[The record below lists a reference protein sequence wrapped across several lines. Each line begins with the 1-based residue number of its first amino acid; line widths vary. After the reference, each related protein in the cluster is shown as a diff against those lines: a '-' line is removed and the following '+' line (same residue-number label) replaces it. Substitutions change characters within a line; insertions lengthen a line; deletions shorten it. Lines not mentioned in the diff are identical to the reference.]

1 MQDDD
6 VGTLQSLKK
15 TLRNCAFCLAVA
27 AAIALPNL
35 LPNPSILAAEW
46 VAAIADNVDVNINAG
61 LPSKD
66 DAEGLLRSAL
76 PIHNKPIREIQTVLE
91 RTYGDLAVTTDDVK
105 TIPGTIE
112 KVSPMSS
119 SSFQMEKFRSRKT
132 QFGYHMRFQCF
143 WPLVK
148 MSRFSA
154 NWQTMRHAAEVLEQ
168 SKEEILADISEGKT
182 EKGQQLLNRLAQSL
196 QDFQIIVENDNEIN
210 TVHQK
215 HKELLHIVSK

>member
-6 VGTLQSLKK
+6 VRAIQSLKK

-46 VAAIADNVDVNINAG
+46 VAAIADNVGVNINAG

-76 PIHNKPIREIQTVLE
+76 PIHNKPIREIQKVLE

-119 SSFQMEKFRSRKT
+119 SSSSFQMEKFRSRKT
-132 QFGYHMRFQCF
+132 QFGYHMWFQCF
-143 WPLVK
+143 G
-148 MSRFSA
+148 
-154 NWQTMRHAAEVLEQ
+154 H
-168 SKEEILADISEGKT
+168 
-182 EKGQQLLNRLAQSL
+182 
-196 QDFQIIVENDNEIN
+196 
-210 TVHQK
+210 
-215 HKELLHIVSK
+215 

>member
-1 MQDDD
+1 MKDPSVQFLWARNCLSVLLLGILWFWIRENLWSDDSNKVQSSSCLLSWQCISTKLALLLWLMQDDD
-6 VGTLQSLKK
+6 VGAIQSLKK

-46 VAAIADNVDVNINAG
+46 VAAIADNVGVNINAG
-61 LPSKD
+61 SPSKD

-112 KVSPMSS
+112 EVSPMSS
-119 SSFQMEKFRSRKT
+119 SSFQMEKFRSRKN

-143 WPLVK
+143 G
-148 MSRFSA
+148 
-154 NWQTMRHAAEVLEQ
+154 H
-168 SKEEILADISEGKT
+168 
-182 EKGQQLLNRLAQSL
+182 
-196 QDFQIIVENDNEIN
+196 
-210 TVHQK
+210 
-215 HKELLHIVSK
+215 

>member
-6 VGTLQSLKK
+6 VGAIQSLKK

-35 LPNPSILAAEW
+35 MPNPSILAAEW
-46 VAAIADNVDVNINAG
+46 VAAIADNVGVNINAG
-61 LPSKD
+61 FPSKG

-112 KVSPMSS
+112 EVSPMSS
-119 SSFQMEKFRSRKT
+119 SSFQWRSSEAGRPNLDT
-132 QFGYHMRFQCF
+132 ICGFNV
-143 WPLVK
+143 LVT
-148 MSRFSA
+148 S
-154 NWQTMRHAAEVLEQ
+154 
-168 SKEEILADISEGKT
+168 
-182 EKGQQLLNRLAQSL
+182 
-196 QDFQIIVENDNEIN
+196 
-210 TVHQK
+210 
-215 HKELLHIVSK
+215 

>member
-6 VGTLQSLKK
+6 AGAIQSLKK

-46 VAAIADNVDVNINAG
+46 VAAIADNVGVNINAG
-61 LPSKD
+61 SPSKD

-112 KVSPMSS
+112 
-119 SSFQMEKFRSRKT
+119 
-132 QFGYHMRFQCF
+132 
-143 WPLVK
+143 
-148 MSRFSA
+148 
-154 NWQTMRHAAEVLEQ
+154 NTMRHAAEVLEQ

-196 QDFQIIVENDNEIN
+196 QDFQIIVENDKEIN

>member
-6 VGTLQSLKK
+6 VGTIQSLKK

-35 LPNPSILAAEW
+35 MPNPSILAAEW
-46 VAAIADNVDVNINAG
+46 VAAIADNVGVNINAG

-91 RTYGDLAVTTDDVK
+91 QTYGDLAVTTDDVK

-112 KVSPMSS
+112 K
-119 SSFQMEKFRSRKT
+119 
-132 QFGYHMRFQCF
+132 
-143 WPLVK
+143 
-148 MSRFSA
+148 
-154 NWQTMRHAAEVLEQ
+154 TMRHAAEVLEQ

-196 QDFQIIVENDNEIN
+196 QDFQILVENDNEIN

>member
-1 MQDDD
+1 MLLVLQPRVCSSLAAASASSMQCNTSSARHQYAGSSLRFSKKSKTNNCSRGTSESKLSGSQKLPADSCSTTLDDD
-6 VGTLQSLKK
+6 AGAIQSLKK

-46 VAAIADNVDVNINAG
+46 VAAIADNVGVNINAG

-66 DAEGLLRSAL
+66 DAEGLLRSSL
-76 PIHNKPIREIQTVLE
+76 PIHNKPIREIQTALE

-143 WPLVK
+143 G
-148 MSRFSA
+148 
-154 NWQTMRHAAEVLEQ
+154 H
-168 SKEEILADISEGKT
+168 
-182 EKGQQLLNRLAQSL
+182 
-196 QDFQIIVENDNEIN
+196 
-210 TVHQK
+210 
-215 HKELLHIVSK
+215 